1 MGNETDLQHP
11 AFKQTSEIMEDIV
24 MENEVISQKNITF
37 GDCKVVI
44 QLPKGEDASDSV
56 VNNIVCFKSGKV
68 FWEIK
73 DLLECYARKNHINY
87 FYELYFD
94 IFKENDKILTCIGFY
109 NHCVID
115 VFQKKILSIIN
126 NR

>member
-1 MGNETDLQHP
+1 
-11 AFKQTSEIMEDIV
+11 
-24 MENEVISQKNITF
+24 MENEVISQKTITF

-44 QLPKGEDASDSV
+44 QLPDGANASDSV
-56 VNNIVCFKSGKV
+56 INNIVCFKSGKV

-73 DLLECYARKNHINY
+73 QLLECYARKNHINY
-87 FYELYFD
+87 FNELYFD
-94 IFKENDKILTCIGFY
+94 ISKKNDQILTCIGFY

>member
-1 MGNETDLQHP
+1 
-11 AFKQTSEIMEDIV
+11 
-24 MENEVISQKNITF
+24 MENEDISQKTITF

-44 QLPKGEDASDSV
+44 QLPEGVNASDSV

-73 DLLECYARKNHINY
+73 QLLECYARKNHINY
-87 FYELYFD
+87 FNERYFD
-94 IFKENDKILTCIGFY
+94 ISKKNDQILTCIGFY

-126 NR
+126 NRLFGISVCGILR